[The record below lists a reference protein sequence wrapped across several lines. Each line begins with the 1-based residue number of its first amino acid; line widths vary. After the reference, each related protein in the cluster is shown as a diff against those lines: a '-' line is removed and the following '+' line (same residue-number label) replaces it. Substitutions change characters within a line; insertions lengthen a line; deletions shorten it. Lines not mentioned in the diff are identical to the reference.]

1 MDMLI
6 VLSTSTA
13 YIYSVAAYAFLVC
26 GKPSSTGEFFE
37 TSTLLMTLIMIG
49 QSAAK
54 CGSQTALESV
64 SMESILQAQMV
75 TIVTETGVE
84 EKIDSRFLQDG
95 DVFRVHT
102 DEKVVTDGVII
113 EGETELD
120 EVCLEAIHCS
130 SSVLQLLL
138 LLLFQ
143 C

>member
-13 YIYSVAAYAFLVC
+13 YIFSVVAYALLAC
-26 GKPSSTGEFFE
+26 GKPLSTGEFFE
-37 TSTLLMTLIMIG
+37 TSTLLVTLIMIG

-64 SMESILQAQMV
+64 SMESMLQVQMV

-84 EKIDSRFLQDG
+84 EKIDSRLLQDG
-95 DVFRVHT
+95 DVFRVHP

-113 EGETELD
+113 EGETEVD

-130 SSVLQLLL
+130 SSTLQLLL
-138 LLLFQ
+138 QLLFQ

>member
-13 YIYSVAAYAFLVC
+13 YIYSVVAYAFLVC
-26 GKPSSTGEFFE
+26 GKPLSTGEFFE

-54 CGSQTALESV
+54 CGIQTALESV
-64 SMESILQAQMV
+64 SMESMLQAQMV
-75 TIVTETGVE
+75 IIVTETGVE
-84 EKIDSRFLQDG
+84 EKIDSRLLQDG
-95 DVFRVHT
+95 DVFRVHP
-102 DEKVVTDGVII
+102 DEKVVTDGVIV
-113 EGETELD
+113 EGETEVD

-130 SSVLQLLL
+130 SSALQ
-138 LLLFQ
+138 LLFQ

>member
-13 YIYSVAAYAFLVC
+13 YIYSVAAYAFMIC
-26 GKPSSTGEFFE
+26 GKPLSTGEFFE
-37 TSTLLMTLIMIG
+37 TSTLLVTLIMIG

-54 CGSQTALESV
+54 CGSQTALES
-64 SMESILQAQMV
+64 MESMLQAQMV

-84 EKIDSRFLQDG
+84 EKIDSRLLQDG
-95 DVFRVHT
+95 DVFRVHP
-102 DEKVVTDGVII
+102 DEKVVTHGVII
-113 EGETELD
+113 EGETEVD

-138 LLLFQ
+138 RLLFQ

>member
-13 YIYSVAAYAFLVC
+13 YIYSVVAYAFLIC
-26 GKPSSTGEFFE
+26 GKSLSTGEFFE
-37 TSTLLMTLIMIG
+37 TSTLLVTLIMTG

-64 SMESILQAQMV
+64 SMESMLQAQMV

-84 EKIDSRFLQDG
+84 EKIDSRLLQDG
-95 DVFRVHT
+95 DVFRVYP
-102 DEKVVTDGVII
+102 DEKFVTDGVII
-113 EGETELD
+113 EGETEVD

-130 SSVLQLLL
+130 SSALQLLL
-138 LLLFQ
+138 QLLYQ